1 MNANVPTN
9 VRTMKTAAEQALAE
23 TFAGAQPTLPGKGG
37 VAALRADAFKRFE
50 TAGLPHRRVEE
61 WKYTDLRALMREAQ
75 PLAGLPDAAA
85 KAKAKNAGALFAGI
99 DARKLVFVDGAFV
112 PELSDLTPETGLTI
126 ASMAEALAKGDALVA
141 AHVGKT
147 VETKDVGVALNTAL
161 MGDGAVIHVA
171 ASSTI
176 DKPLH
181 LVFYGSQAAAS
192 VTRSLVV
199 VEKGASVTLLESHDS
214 AAGQANTALEIRVAD
229 GAAVEHVKTV
239 DAGALHLSSLMASVG
254 AGATFNTFAF
264 TAASTLTRNQM
275 FLRFAGKD
283 TKANIGG
290 ATLARGREHVDNTLL
305 IDHAASGCE
314 SRERF
319 RTVLDGE
326 SRGVFQG
333 KIVVQPHAQKTDAK
347 MASHSLLLSD
357 EAEANAKPELEIFA
371 DDVQCG
377 HGATVGALQ
386 QDLLFYLRARG
397 IPKKEAEALLIQ
409 SFVAEPIEAIAH
421 EGVRA
426 ALNGAVERWLAG
438 RA

>member
-9 VRTMKTAAEQALAE
+9 VRTMKTAAEQALAD
-23 TFAGAQPTLPGKGG
+23 TFAGAQRTLPGKGA
-37 VAALRADAFKRFE
+37 VAALRADAFQRFE

-75 PLAGLPDAAA
+75 PLADAPDAAA
-85 KAKAKNAGALFAGI
+85 KAKAKTAGALFAGI
-99 DARKLVFVDGAFV
+99 DARKLVFVDGVFV
-112 PELSDLTPETGLTI
+112 PDLSDLSAEAGLTVT
-126 ASMAEALAKGDALVA
+126 SMAAALAKGDALVT

-147 VETKDVGVALNTAL
+147 VETNDVGVALNTAL

-171 ASSTI
+171 AGSKI
-176 DKPLH
+176 EKPIH
-181 LVFYGSQAAAS
+181 LVFFGSQAAAS
-192 VTRSLVV
+192 VTRSLLV
-199 VEKGASVTLLESHDS
+199 VENGASVTLLESHDS
-214 AAGQANTALEIRVAD
+214 AAGQANTALEIVAGD
-229 GAAVEHVKTV
+229 GASVDHVKAV
-239 DAGALHLSSLMASVG
+239 NAGALHLSSLMASVG
-254 AGATFNTFAF
+254 ASAQFNTFAF
-264 TAASTLTRNQM
+264 TTGSALTRNQM

-283 TKANIGG
+283 TRANIGG

-305 IDHAASGCE
+305 IDHAARGCE

-319 RTVLDGE
+319 RAVLDGE

-333 KIVVQPHAQKTDAK
+333 KITVQPHAQKTDAK

-409 SFVAEPIEAIAH
+409 SFVAEPIEAVAH

>member
-23 TFAGAQPTLPGKGG
+23 TFAGAQPTLPGKGA

-99 DARKLVFVDGAFV
+99 DTRKLVFVDGAFV
-112 PELSDLTPETGLTI
+112 PELSDLTSEAGLTV

-171 ASSTI
+171 AGSTI

-254 AGATFNTFAF
+254 AGAKFNTFAF
-264 TAASTLTRNQM
+264 TAASALTRNQM

-283 TKANIGG
+283 TQANIGG

-357 EAEANAKPELEIFA
+357 DAEANAKPELEIFA